1 MKLEKIIID
10 KLSDYLAGM
19 FVNLIIET
27 SKTWRFYFDENDIAS
42 MRLKAKNFIMG
53 ILENGR

>member
-10 KLSDYLAGM
+10 KLSDSLAGI
-19 FVNLIIET
+19 FVNLIVET
-27 SKTWRFYFDENDIAS
+27 SKTWRFYFDEKDKSS
-42 MRLKAKNFIMG
+42 MRLKTKNFIME

>member
-1 MKLEKIIID
+1 MKLEKIIMD
-10 KLSDYLAGM
+10 KLSDSLAGM
-19 FVNLIIET
+19 FVNLIVET
-27 SKTWRFYFDENDIAS
+27 SKMWRFYFDEKDRAS